1 MADGDQNKTLSE
13 VSGKL
18 SRLNGTTG
26 EGLANVQRLTETLVA
41 QSKASLDATE
51 GAAAGEA
58 EARKEAGRARKAKL
72 GVTDVNVLNWDQNK
86 EDGGGF
92 LGMIKD
98 MFSTSIGVKMGG
110 FTLGSLFGKGG
121 IKKLLATLGTTLFT
135 GIKTAFASIGTKFSM
150 LLGPTIMKFLGPAAI
165 VAGLVMAL
173 KSGFDGAMNSMDW
186 GVSKISGFLG
196 GFFGGE
202 ADGGIKNSFKN
213 AGKWAMIGAG
223 IGSVVPVIGTL
234 VGGLVGAA
242 IGGILGFIGAK
253 KIAKAFDSIGAWFNK
268 VWGSVTKFMGEIWT
282 KVVTWFKELWA
293 WAPGGITEG
302 WSNLTTY
309 IGEVWT
315 DVKAWF
321 TKLFN
326 WGTPIVLAGWTNLTT
341 YVGEVWTK
349 VKTWFTNLLNWAG
362 EGIAGGWTNL
372 TTFVSEIWTK
382 VKTWFNNLL
391 NWKNELIAT
400 GWTNLTTFVSGIWT
414 KVKTWF
420 TNLLTFKGEDGK
432 DIGIVEKVIEMF
444 KNMIENIVAGVKS
457 LIPSFGSDKKPVNK
471 MNKEELQ
478 AKAVELK
485 QTIKEGKGIR
495 NWSIEDEKLELAN
508 IESKI
513 ASFAQGG
520 VVKDTGLALLHGKQ
534 SAPELVLDNRAASLF
549 MQAAQMLSKLQLDA
563 IDLRSPGGTTV
574 MNVVNNTP
582 VTTNNSRTIGMM
594 PSPSIR
600 PESPNILPA

>member
-72 GVTDVNVLNWDQNK
+72 GVTDVNVLNWAQNT
-86 EDGGGF
+86 EDGGGGF

-98 MFSTSIGVKMGG
+98 LLSTKMMMGG

-135 GIKTAFASIGTKFSM
+135 GIKTAFASIGTKFST

-173 KSGFDGAMNSMDW
+173 KSGFDGAMNSMNW

-253 KIAKAFDSIGAWFNK
+253 KIAKAFDSIGSWFKK

-293 WAPGGITEG
+293 WAPVGITEG

-362 EGIAGGWTNL
+362 EGIA
-372 TTFVSEIWTK
+372 
-382 VKTWFNNLL
+382 
-391 NWKNELIAT
+391 T

-432 DIGIVEKVIEMF
+432 EIGIVDKVIEMF
-444 KNMIENIVAGVKS
+444 RNMIDNIVAGVKS
-457 LIPSFGSDKKPVNK
+457 IIPKRPTWLGGDEDASKMSPKDRAAEMANLTKNIATEKAKPAAGTGNFWTDERDDENIANMQTRLQNLQQFAEGGLVKK
-471 MNKEELQ
+471 
-478 AKAVELK
+478 
-485 QTIKEGKGIR
+485 
-495 NWSIEDEKLELAN
+495 
-508 IESKI
+508 
-513 ASFAQGG
+513 
-520 VVKDTGLALLHGKQ
+520 TGLAMLHGKQ
-534 SAPELVLDNRAASLF
+534 SAPELVLDNHAASLF

-594 PSPSIR
+594 PAPSIR
-600 PESPNILPA
+600 PESPNILPV

>member
-72 GVTDVNVLNWDQNK
+72 GVTDVNVLNWAQNT
-86 EDGGGF
+86 EDGGGGF

-98 MFSTSIGVKMGG
+98 LLSTKMMMGG

-135 GIKTAFASIGTKFSM
+135 GIKTAFASIGTKFST

-173 KSGFDGAMNSMDW
+173 KSGFDGAMNSMNW

-253 KIAKAFDSIGAWFNK
+253 KIAKAFDSIGSWFKK

-293 WAPGGITEG
+293 WAPVGITEG
-302 WSNLTTY
+302 WS
-309 IGEVWT
+309 
-315 DVKAWF
+315 
-321 TKLFN
+321 
-326 WGTPIVLAGWTNLTT
+326 NLTT

-362 EGIAGGWTNL
+362 EGIA
-372 TTFVSEIWTK
+372 
-382 VKTWFNNLL
+382 
-391 NWKNELIAT
+391 T
-400 GWTNLTTFVSGIWT
+400 GWTNLTTFVNDIWT

-432 DIGIVEKVIEMF
+432 EIGIVDKVIEMF
-444 KNMIENIVAGVKS
+444 RNMIDNIVAGVKS
-457 LIPSFGSDKKPVNK
+457 IIPKRPTWLGGDEDASKMSPKDRAAEMANLTKNIATEKAKPAAGTGNFWTDERDDENIANMQTRLQNLQQFAEGGLVKK
-471 MNKEELQ
+471 
-478 AKAVELK
+478 
-485 QTIKEGKGIR
+485 
-495 NWSIEDEKLELAN
+495 
-508 IESKI
+508 
-513 ASFAQGG
+513 
-520 VVKDTGLALLHGKQ
+520 TGLAMLHGKQ

-549 MQAAQMLSKLQLDA
+549 MQAAQILSELQLEA
-563 IDLRSPGGTTV
+563 IDLRSTGGTTV
-574 MNVVNNTP
+574 MNIVNNTP
-582 VTTNNSRTIGMM
+582 VTTNNSKTIGMM
-594 PSPSIR
+594 PAPSIR
-600 PESPNILPA
+600 PESPNLLPA